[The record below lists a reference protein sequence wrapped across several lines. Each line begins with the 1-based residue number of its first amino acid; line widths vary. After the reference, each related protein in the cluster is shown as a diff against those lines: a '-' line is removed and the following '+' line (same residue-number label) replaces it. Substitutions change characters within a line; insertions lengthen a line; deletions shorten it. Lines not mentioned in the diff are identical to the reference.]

1 MQPLT
6 CLVLG
11 DINID
16 FSLQTPLYP
25 PEGGRTHAE
34 HANFRLGGSGCMTA
48 MTLSRLGCA
57 TALAGNLGSD
67 VLGDWSLGRIAAT
80 GTDCRFIRRLA
91 DQQTGFFM
99 LVATPGG
106 SQTTF
111 GSRGANA
118 LPLPADE
125 IIPDLANFKHL
136 HISGYTLAGE
146 DQFHAVRRILGR
158 ARQAGLS
165 TSLDPGVC
173 SSAEAR
179 EKILSLLPDVN
190 YLLPNEFEL
199 RQLAGDQPPDAQVGA
214 LLALGCE
221 VLILKMGERGSR
233 YTDAGH
239 SVSLP
244 AVQNTAAAALA
255 ATGAGDC
262 FNAGFL
268 KAILT
273 GASPGEALQAGNE
286 IAFRKITNPGEFPG

>member
-16 FSLQTPLYP
+16 FSLQTPFYP

-80 GTDCRFIRRLA
+80 GTDCRFVRRLA

-125 IIPDLANFKHL
+125 IIPELVNSATCIYRVIPWPAKINSKL
-136 HISGYTLAGE
+136 SGASLSAPGRPASAPALTRGV
-146 DQFHAVRRILGR
+146 QLGR
-158 ARQAGLS
+158 SARK
-165 TSLDPGVC
+165 DPE
-173 SSAEAR
+173 SPA
-179 EKILSLLPDVN
+179 
-190 YLLPNEFEL
+190 
-199 RQLAGDQPPDAQVGA
+199 
-214 LLALGCE
+214 GCE
-221 VLILKMGERGSR
+221 LSAAER
-233 YTDAGH
+233 A
-239 SVSLP
+239 
-244 AVQNTAAAALA
+244 
-255 ATGAGDC
+255 
-262 FNAGFL
+262 
-268 KAILT
+268 
-273 GASPGEALQAGNE
+273 
-286 IAFRKITNPGEFPG
+286 